1 MVILVTGASG
11 FLGRHTLR
19 TLAGRGH
26 RVRAMDL
33 PGAPPPPEAAE
44 SVEGDIR
51 DRSQCRAAC
60 AGVEAIVHLAA
71 RVSDFGPR
79 QAFVES
85 NLEGTHQMLEA
96 AAERGARRFV
106 LVSSVLVH
114 DFPQYGADEDC
125 PRERRRFPYAETKR
139 AAEDLCQTFH
149 REGRLEAVVARP
161 GVFPFGP
168 GDRRVTYRLLERL
181 CRRKTILC
189 ARGRG
194 VTTTAYA
201 ENLAH
206 GLALCAEV
214 SAAAGRVYLIDDGEP
229 LTWFDLLDR
238 FADALE
244 VKRPRYGPP
253 LWVALG
259 AAALAEAGARLLRRD
274 DAPLTRYRARLVA
287 TDFYFRSSRARTELG
302 YEPLVS
308 LDEGVARTARWFRE
322 QRLVSR
328 TPE

>member
-11 FLGRHTLR
+11 FIGRHTVR
-19 TLAGRGH
+19 ALAGRGH

-33 PGAPPPPEAAE
+33 PGASPPAEADE
-44 SVEGDIR
+44 SVPGDIR
-51 DRSQCRAAC
+51 DPSQCRAAC
-60 AGVEAIVHLAA
+60 RGAEVVVHLAA

-85 NLEGTHQMLEA
+85 NLQGTHHLLEA
-96 AAERGARRFV
+96 AKEQGVRRFV

-114 DFPQYGADEDC
+114 AFPQYGADEDC

-139 AAEDLCQTFH
+139 AAEDLCQAFH
-149 REGRLEAVVARP
+149 REGRLETVVARP

-168 GDRRVTYRLLERL
+168 GDRRATYRLLKRL
-181 CRRKTILC
+181 SQRKLVLC

-194 VTTTAYA
+194 VTTTAYV

-206 GLALCAEV
+206 GLSLCAEV
-214 SAAAGRVYLIDDGEP
+214 PAAAGRVYLIDDGEP

-253 LWVALG
+253 LWVALCAG
-259 AAALAEAGARLLRRD
+259 ALAETGARLLRRD

-287 TDFYFRSSRARTELG
+287 TDFYFRSTRARTELG
-302 YEPLVS
+302 YEPLVA
-308 LDEGVARTARWFRE
+308 LDEGIARTARWFRE
-322 QRLVSR
+322 Q
-328 TPE
+328 